1 MHDVS
6 FPTPARTSL
15 VPLIVA
21 ASLLAA
27 GCSSTYFK
35 DDTDWEALHVSGK
48 KSAALDQIL
57 AAGFGTCRN
66 LMEDAILHATGGRED
81 FSFTGW
87 SRDETDR
94 RTANATVI
102 FMEDG
107 DAVHSDVSAGLDGSG
122 KCFAKWTSTRVWR
135 TSCDRLHR
143 KSEWLRQY
151 ELSSKPEDGVSI
163 YQREGSGITVVLTN
177 VGVGK
182 CLMIAGQT
190 AYWHGP
196 SPDAPQLE
204 HFPYTQDEK
213 DPAP

>member
-1 MHDVS
+1 MREAS
-6 FPTPARTSL
+6 FRTFARTSL
-15 VPLIVA
+15 VGLIVA
-21 ASLLAA
+21 ASLLAS

-35 DDTDWEALHVSGK
+35 DDTDWEALHVSAK
-48 KSAALDQIL
+48 RPAALDQIL

-66 LMEDAILHATGGRED
+66 LMEDAILHATGARED

-87 SRDETDR
+87 SPDETDR
-94 RTANATVI
+94 RTANATMI
-102 FMEDG
+102 YMEDG

-143 KSEWLRQY
+143 KSEWLREY
-151 ELSSKPEDGVSI
+151 GLSSKPENGVSI
-163 YQREGSGITVVLTN
+163 YRKEGSGITVVLTD
-177 VGVGK
+177 VGVSR
-182 CLMIAGQT
+182 CLMIAGET
-190 AYWHGP
+190 AYWLGP

-204 HFPYTQDEK
+204 HFPYKQDEK